1 METNTDLLFLE
12 TNTLHMKLRTIL
24 CMLFMPAFILQAHPD
39 INWSHEIQNISVLYL
54 NPENGLSHARV
65 NASYRDEFGLLWIG
79 TEDGLNRY
87 DGNKIDIFRPYG
99 KNSITTNSITGL
111 CGDGHGHLFIKGRQS
126 LSVLDFRNM
135 KFSVLEDNNVR
146 AICFCNR
153 TLYYVCGND
162 VFSCNPSGENKAKT
176 FTYTPKHNEV
186 ITGICIDRDGAIYLS
201 LSSDELMKISCDR
214 RISTF
219 KITDIHKLS
228 LDTDGNVWV
237 SSRSEGFRMMS
248 PDGEWK
254 HYKFRNQDSNAKDW
268 NNARDI
274 VQIAPNQYFIG
285 TYGGLALLDT
295 NTGKL
300 TRHDYEPGI
309 SGFKSKSVS
318 NLHLSNDI
326 LFIGTFHAG
335 LHYYIIDNDIYKT
348 YGTSKQD
355 NTGLSSPIVSSIVK
369 DRRNVLWVGTVSGG
383 LNIIDPENKISNS
396 LKQKLTN
403 EYLTNIKH
411 LYYDEKEDAIYASMF
426 SEGVCRIDP
435 TRSEIRKA
443 SPIFYD
449 KKSGKTLVNQNITR
463 LIPIDDTYCLLLTL
477 DGVVKMNKKKMV
489 LESLITKGMQ
499 SAMIRDIALDNN
511 SNLWIAS
518 GSSLICMSI
527 NNPDEYRL
535 WMTNEIE
542 GMSPESLITSISVDD
557 HGRIWMGSSGSGLFQ
572 IDNVESE
579 FRHWSVA
586 DGLTNGYIN
595 DITQSK
601 ISDRIYLATNEGVT
615 SLDLKTG
622 LFDNYNMSN
631 GFPLTTTDRV
641 YTSLDAT
648 LYACDINGITAM
660 NENSLNDRRKDYQ
673 IFISDIYIN
682 NNKVDY
688 SDGSPLAKSTFFQD
702 EVKLS
707 GDVSSLSFDITNSSL
722 DPLLKTAFE
731 YSLEG
736 FDEGFITA
744 RGNHITY
751 TNLSVGK
758 YTLIVRGTIPQS
770 NGEYPETRMT
780 ITIYPPF
787 WKSWWFISIISI
799 FCLVLTLIYVLNSLR
814 SAKLRSLLEI
824 EKREKEHEK
833 KLAKAK
839 AYFLTNISHEFR
851 TPLTLINSHV
861 EMLMQ
866 KNTLEPEVY
875 NNVLG
880 AYRNTQKLR
889 EMVDEF
895 IDLNRKDTTETSLM
909 LLPYSANNLVNEI
922 YILFKDYAESRR
934 IRYSF
939 EPCKDEPWINVDYS
953 QMSRAVT
960 NLVSNAFKYT
970 HDEIIISIESD
981 EATVNI
987 RVTDN
992 GVGIEKKNLKKIFER
1007 FWQEDRANQASS
1019 VKGSGIGLS
1028 FADNI
1033 ISRHGGK
1040 ITVEST
1046 PDISTVFNI
1055 TLDRCEAIDVNMA
1068 VCSTDDLGDNVSM
1081 TEITPQSTTILIVED
1096 NPEVMQ
1102 VLTHIFEPYYNI
1114 ITAVNGH
1121 EGLEKAAKLQPELII
1136 SDIMMPVMSGI
1147 EMCHMLKSNFATSHI
1162 PIILLTALGTEAH
1175 TLEGLG
1181 NGADDYVTK
1190 PFNSKILLARCSN
1203 LIKSRMSIQE
1213 HYTHDATATVQ
1224 ELTSNPVDIK
1234 LMSEAVAIIEANI
1247 NDNDFDIL
1255 FFARQLCLS
1264 RTQLFKKIKSL
1275 TGMTPNMFVLSIKL
1289 KRASQEI
1296 LAHPDENIADI
1307 AYRCGFNTPSYFIKC
1322 FKKFYGMT
1330 PLAFRKNGGLSE

>member
-1 METNTDLLFLE
+1 MKLRAIICLLFLPVFC
-12 TNTLHMKLRTIL
+12 LR
-24 CMLFMPAFILQAHPD
+24 AHQYV
-39 INWSHEIQNISVLYL
+39 NWSHETQNISVLCL

-87 DGNKIDIFRPYG
+87 DGYKIDIFRPDG
-99 KNSITTNSITGL
+99 KSSITTNSITGL
-111 CGDGHGHLFIKGRQS
+111 CGDGQGHLFIKGRQS

-135 KFSVLEDNNVR
+135 KFSVLEENDVR
-146 AICFCNR
+146 AFCFCNGI
-153 TLYYVCGND
+153 LYYVYGNE
-162 VFSCNPSGENKAKT
+162 VFSCMTSGENRAKT

-186 ITGICIDRDGAIYLS
+186 ITDICIDRDGAIYLS
-201 LSSDELMKISCDR
+201 LSSDELMKISSDR
-214 RISTF
+214 RISSY

-228 LDTDGNVWV
+228 LDTDGNIWV
-237 SSRSEGFRMMS
+237 ASRSEGFRMVS

-254 HYKFRNQDSNAKDW
+254 HYKFNELISNAKDW

-274 VQIAPNQYFIG
+274 VQIGPDQYFVG
-285 TYGGLALLDT
+285 TYGGLGLLDT
-295 NTGKL
+295 HTGKL
-300 TRHDYEPGI
+300 TRYDYEPGV

-318 NLHLSNDI
+318 NLHFSNDI
-326 LFIGTFHAG
+326 LFIGTYHAG
-335 LHYYIIDNDIYKT
+335 LHYYIIDNNIYKT

-383 LNIIDPENKISNS
+383 LNIIDPENRISS
-396 LKQKLTN
+396 RLKQKLTN

-435 TRSEIRKA
+435 VRSEIRKA
-443 SPIFYD
+443 SPVFYD
-449 KKSGKTLVNQNITR
+449 KKSGRTLVNQNITR
-463 LIPIDDTYCLLLTL
+463 LIPIDDTYSLLLTL
-477 DGVVKMNKKKMV
+477 DGVVKMNKQKMA
-489 LESLITKGMQ
+489 LESLITQGMQ
-499 SAMIRDIALDNN
+499 SAMIRDIALDND

-518 GSSLICMSI
+518 GNSLICMSLK
-527 NNPDEYRL
+527 NPDEYRL
-535 WMTNEIE
+535 WMTSEIE
-542 GMSPESLITSISVDD
+542 GMSPENLITSISVDNN
-557 HGRIWMGSSGSGLFQ
+557 GRIWMGSSGSGLFQ

-601 ISDRIYLATNEGVT
+601 VSDRIYLATNEGVT

-622 LFDNYNMSN
+622 TFDNYNVSN

-641 YTSLDAT
+641 YTSKDST
-648 LYACDINGITAM
+648 LYACDINGITAI
-660 NENSLNDRRKDYQ
+660 NENSLNDRHKDYR
-673 IFISDIYIN
+673 IYISDIYIN

-688 SDGSPLAKSTFFQD
+688 SDRNPLVRSTFYQD
-702 EVKLS
+702 EVELS

-736 FDEGFITA
+736 FDDGFITA

-751 TNLSVGK
+751 TNLTVGK
-758 YTLIVRGTIPQS
+758 YTLVIRGTIPMS
-770 NGEYPETRMT
+770 NGVFPETRMS
-780 ITIYPPF
+780 INIYPPF

-799 FCLVLTLIYVLNSLR
+799 LCLVLTLIYVLNSLR

-839 AYFLTNISHEFR
+839 AHFLTNISHEFR
-851 TPLTLINSHV
+851 TPLTLINSHM
-861 EMLMQ
+861 EILMQ

-922 YILFKDYAESRR
+922 YLLFKDFAESRN
-934 IRYSF
+934 IRYVF
-939 EPCKDEPWINVDYS
+939 NPCIDEPWINVDYS

-970 HDEIIISIESD
+970 RDEISISIDSD
-981 EATVNI
+981 GTTVNI
-987 RVTDN
+987 KVADN

-1028 FADNI
+1028 FADDI

-1040 ITVEST
+1040 IKVEST

-1055 TLDRCEAIDVNMA
+1055 TLDRCEAIDINMA
-1068 VCSTDDLGDNVSM
+1068 VCSTDDLEENVSM
-1081 TEITPQSTTILIVED
+1081 TEITPQSTTVLIVED

-1136 SDIMMPVMSGI
+1136 SDVMMPVMSGI

-1175 TLEGLG
+1175 TLEGLS

-1213 HYTHDATATVQ
+1213 HYTHDASATVQ
-1224 ELTSNPVDIK
+1224 ELTNNPVDIK

-1264 RTQLFKKIKSL
+1264 RTQLFKKIKTL

-1330 PLAFRKNGGLSE
+1330 PLAFRKKGGLSE

>member
-1 METNTDLLFLE
+1 MKLRAIICLLFLPVFC
-12 TNTLHMKLRTIL
+12 LR
-24 CMLFMPAFILQAHPD
+24 AHQYV
-39 INWSHEIQNISVLYL
+39 NWSHETQNISVLCL

-87 DGNKIDIFRPYG
+87 DGYKIDIFRPDG
-99 KNSITTNSITGL
+99 KSSITTNSITGL
-111 CGDGHGHLFIKGRQS
+111 CGDGQGHLFIKGRQS

-135 KFSVLEDNNVR
+135 KFSVLEDNDVR
-146 AICFCNR
+146 AFCFCNGI
-153 TLYYVCGND
+153 LYYVCGNE
-162 VFSCNPSGENKAKT
+162 VFSCMTSGENRAKT

-186 ITGICIDRDGAIYLS
+186 ITDICIDRDGAIYLS
-201 LSSDELMKISCDR
+201 LSSDELMKISSDR
-214 RISTF
+214 RISSY

-228 LDTDGNVWV
+228 LDTDGNIWV
-237 SSRSEGFRMMS
+237 ASRSEGFRMVS

-254 HYKFRNQDSNAKDW
+254 HYKFNELISNAKDW

-274 VQIAPNQYFIG
+274 VQIGPDQYFVG
-285 TYGGLALLDT
+285 TYGGLGLLDT
-295 NTGKL
+295 HTGKL
-300 TRHDYEPGI
+300 TRYDYEPGV

-318 NLHLSNDI
+318 NMHFSNDI
-326 LFIGTFHAG
+326 LFIGTYHAG
-335 LHYYIIDNDIYKT
+335 LHYYIIDNNIYKT

-383 LNIIDPENKISNS
+383 LNIIDPENRISS
-396 LKQKLTN
+396 RLKQKLTN

-435 TRSEIRKA
+435 VRSEIRKA
-443 SPIFYD
+443 SPLFYD
-449 KKSGKTLVNQNITR
+449 KKSGRTLVNQNITR
-463 LIPIDDTYCLLLTL
+463 LIPIDDTYSLLLTL

-499 SAMIRDIALDNN
+499 SAMIRDIALDND

-518 GSSLICMSI
+518 GNSLICMSLK
-527 NNPDEYRL
+527 NPDEYRL
-535 WMTNEIE
+535 WMTSEIE
-542 GMSPESLITSISVDD
+542 GMSPENLITSISVDNN
-557 HGRIWMGSSGSGLFQ
+557 GLIWMGSSGSGLFQ
-572 IDNVESE
+572 IDNAESE

-601 ISDRIYLATNEGVT
+601 VSDRIYLATNEGVT

-622 LFDNYNMSN
+622 TFDNYNVSN

-641 YTSLDAT
+641 YTSKDST
-648 LYACDINGITAM
+648 LYACDINGITAI
-660 NENSLNDRRKDYQ
+660 NENSLNDRHKDYK

-682 NNKVDY
+682 NNRVDY
-688 SDGSPLAKSTFFQD
+688 SDGTPLVKSTFYQD
-702 EVKLS
+702 EVVLS
-707 GDVSSLSFDITNSSL
+707 GDISSLSFDITNSSL

-736 FDEGFITA
+736 FDDGFITA

-751 TNLSVGK
+751 TNLTVGK
-758 YTLIVRGTIPQS
+758 YTLVVRGTIPMS
-770 NGEYPETRMT
+770 NGVFPETRMS

-799 FCLVLTLIYVLNSLR
+799 LCLVLTLIYVLNYLR
-814 SAKLRSLLEI
+814 NSKLRTLLEI

-833 KLAKAK
+833 KLAKSK
-839 AYFLTNISHEFR
+839 AHFLTNISHEFR

-861 EMLMQ
+861 EILMQ
-866 KNTLEPEVY
+866 KNSLEPEVY

-895 IDLNRKDTTETSLM
+895 IDLNRTDTTENSLM
-909 LLPYSANNLVNEI
+909 LMPYSANNLVNEI
-922 YILFKDYAESRR
+922 YLLFKDYAESRN
-934 IRYSF
+934 IRYIFTPSI
-939 EPCKDEPWINVDYS
+939 DEPWINVDYS

-970 HDEIIISIESD
+970 RDEISISIDSD
-981 EATVNI
+981 GTTVNI
-987 RVTDN
+987 KVADN
-992 GVGIEKKNLKKIFER
+992 GVGIEKKNIKKIFER
-1007 FWQEDRANQASS
+1007 FWQEDRANQVSS

-1028 FADNI
+1028 YADDI

-1040 ITVEST
+1040 ISVEST
-1046 PDISTVFNI
+1046 PDVSTVFQI
-1055 TLDRCEAIDVNMA
+1055 SLARCEATSVNTIVSDSANGNDDSEPM
-1068 VCSTDDLGDNVSM
+1068 TDLP
-1081 TEITPQSTTILIVED
+1081 PQSTTILIVED

-1102 VLTHIFEPYYNI
+1102 VLTHIFEPYYKI

-1136 SDIMMPVMSGI
+1136 SDVMMPVMSGI

-1175 TLEGLG
+1175 TLEGLS

-1213 HYTHDATATVQ
+1213 HYTHDASATVQ

-1264 RTQLFKKIKSL
+1264 RTQLFKKIKTL

-1330 PLAFRKNGGLSE
+1330 PLAFRKNGSKIVSVD

>member
-1 METNTDLLFLE
+1 
-12 TNTLHMKLRTIL
+12 
-24 CMLFMPAFILQAHPD
+24 MLFAQAAILQAHPG
-39 INWSHEIQNISVLYL
+39 INWSPETENISVLCL

-65 NASYRDEFGLLWIG
+65 NASYRDEFGMLWVG

-87 DGNKIDIFRPYG
+87 DGNKIDIFRPDG
-99 KNSITTNSITGL
+99 RNSISTNSITGL
-111 CGDGHGHLFIKGRQS
+111 CGDGQGHLFIKGRQS
-126 LSVLDFRNM
+126 LSVLDFKNM
-135 KFSVLEDNNVR
+135 QFSTVEDTEVR
-146 AICFCNR
+146 AVCFRNGN
-153 TLYYVCGND
+153 LYYVCGNE
-162 VFSCNPSGENKAKT
+162 VFSCQSSGENKEKT
-176 FTYTPKHNEV
+176 FTHTPKNNEV
-186 ITGICIDRDGAIYLS
+186 ITDICIDLEGAIYLS
-201 LSSDELMKISCDR
+201 LSSDEIIKINTDR
-214 RISTF
+214 RISSF
-219 KITDIHKLS
+219 KFTDIHKLS
-228 LDTDGNVWV
+228 IDTDGNIWV
-237 SSRSEGFRMMS
+237 SSRSEGFCRIA
-248 PDGEWK
+248 PDGERL
-254 HYKFRNQDSNAKDW
+254 HYRFRNSDSNAKDW

-274 VQIAPNQYFIG
+274 VQIGPGKYFIG

-295 NTGKL
+295 DTGKL
-300 TRHDYEPGI
+300 TRYDYEPGV

-318 NLHLSNDI
+318 NLHFSNDI

-335 LHYYIIDNDIYKT
+335 LHYYIRDNNIYKT

-383 LNIIDPENKISNS
+383 LNIIDPDNKISPV
-396 LKQKLTN
+396 LKNKLKN

-435 TRSEIRKA
+435 GKSEIKKA
-443 SPIFYD
+443 SPFFYD
-449 KKSGKTLVNQNITR
+449 KKSGRTLVSQNITR
-463 LIPIDDTYCLLLTL
+463 LISIDDTYCLLLTL

-489 LESLITKGMQ
+489 LESLITQGMH
-499 SAMIRDIALDNN
+499 SAMIRDIALDND

-518 GSSLICMSI
+518 GNSLICMSL
-527 NNPDEYRL
+527 NNPDEYRIWL
-535 WMTNEIE
+535 TSEIK
-542 GMSPESLITSISVDD
+542 GMSAESLITSISVDRN
-557 HGRIWMGSSGSGLFQ
+557 GRIWMGSSGSGLFQ
-572 IDNVESE
+572 IDNAESE
-579 FRHWSVA
+579 FRHWSTA

-601 ISDRIYLATNEGVT
+601 VSDRIYLATNEGVT

-622 LFDNYNMSN
+622 TSDNYNMSN

-641 YTSLDAT
+641 YTSSDST
-648 LYACDINGITAM
+648 LYACDINGITAIK
-660 NENSLNDRRKDYQ
+660 ENSLKDRHRDYR
-673 IFISDIYIN
+673 IFISDIYIDN
-682 NNKVDY
+682 VKVDY
-688 SDGSPLAKSTFFQD
+688 SDGSPLAKSTLYQD
-702 EVKLS
+702 AVKLS
-707 GDVSSLSFDITNSSL
+707 GNISSLSFDITNSSL

-736 FDEGFITA
+736 FDDGFITA

-751 TNLSVGK
+751 TNLAVGK
-758 YTLIVRGTIPQS
+758 YTLIIRGTIPQS
-770 NGEYPETRMT
+770 NGEYPETRMS
-780 ITIYPPF
+780 ITINPPF

-799 FCLVLTLIYVLNSLR
+799 ICLVLTLIYVLNYLR
-814 SAKLRSLLEI
+814 STKLRTLLEI

-839 AYFLTNISHEFR
+839 AHFLANISHEFR

-861 EMLMQ
+861 EILMQ
-866 KNTLEPEVY
+866 KNSLEPEVY

-895 IDLNRKDTTETSLM
+895 IDLNRTDTTETSLM

-922 YILFKDYAESRR
+922 YILFKDYAESRG

-939 EPCKDEPWINVDYS
+939 KPCKNDPWINVDYS
-953 QMSRAVT
+953 LVSRAVT

-970 HDEIIISIESD
+970 RDEITISIESD
-981 EATVNI
+981 DTTVNI
-987 RVTDN
+987 RVMDN
-992 GVGIEKKNLKKIFER
+992 GVGIEKKNLEKIFER
-1007 FWQEDRANQASS
+1007 FWQEDRANEGSS

-1028 FADNI
+1028 YADDI
-1033 ISRHGGK
+1033 IARHGGS
-1040 ITVEST
+1040 ISVEST
-1046 PDISTVFNI
+1046 PDVSTVFKI
-1055 TLDRCEAIDVNMA
+1055 SLDRCEAIDINMS
-1068 VCSTDDLGDNVSM
+1068 VCSADDKEDNVSM
-1081 TEITPQSTTILIVED
+1081 TDIPEKSTTVLIVED
-1096 NPEVMQ
+1096 NQEVMQ
-1102 VLTHIFEPYYNI
+1102 VLKHIFEPYYNI
-1114 ITAVNGH
+1114 ITADNGH
-1121 EGLEKAAKLQPELII
+1121 DGLERAAKLQPELII
-1136 SDIMMPVMSGI
+1136 SDVMMPVMSGI
-1147 EMCHMLKSNFATSHI
+1147 EMCHILKSNFATSHI

-1175 TLEGLG
+1175 TLEGLN

-1190 PFNSKILLARCSN
+1190 PFNAKILLARCSN

-1213 HYTHDATATVQ
+1213 HYTHDASATVQ

-1234 LMSEAVAIIEANI
+1234 LLSEAVTIIEANI

-1296 LAHPDENIADI
+1296 LSHPDENIADI

-1330 PLAFRKNGGLSE
+1330 PLAFRKKSLD